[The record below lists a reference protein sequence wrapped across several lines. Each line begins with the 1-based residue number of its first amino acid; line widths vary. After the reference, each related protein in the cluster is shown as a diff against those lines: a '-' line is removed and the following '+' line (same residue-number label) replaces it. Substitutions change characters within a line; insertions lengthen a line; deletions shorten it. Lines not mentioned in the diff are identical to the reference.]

1 MNGVVMLV
9 NEFPPL
15 PIGGAERQAE
25 RLAQFLAGQ
34 GWDIRVLTRGAAGVP
49 ARQHKDG
56 YQVLR
61 VRPRGPGKIKTA
73 TFVLGALGTLWRE
86 RHHYQ
91 ILHAHLAFGPAF
103 AAALVGRLLGKAVI
117 VKFGNSGQFGDV
129 QSSQKTWRG
138 RLRLAALRRW
148 ANVVITLDEKMQAEA
163 LAAGFAERQIRRM
176 PNGIDSRIF
185 HACPDKEAAKI
196 ALGLPLA
203 LTIIYT
209 GRLNKQK
216 SLDTLI
222 LAMYAAEQQI
232 PNLQLLLVGDGPERH
247 NLVMLAQE
255 LDLADRVHFTGA
267 VGDVSPYLAAAD
279 LFVLPSLSEG
289 ISNSLLEAMAS
300 GLACIATRV
309 GGTADVLGPAGVII
323 PPRHPDGLALEIVR
337 LAQHPSE
344 IARLGL
350 AARQRIAAEYD
361 FEIVGAR
368 YIELYRRLM
377 GSFQQDGNVPGGTA

>member
-34 GWDIRVLTRGAAGVP
+34 GWDIRVLTRGATGVP
-49 ARQHKDG
+49 ARQQKDG

-73 TFVLGALGTLWRE
+73 TFVLGALGILWRE
-86 RHHYQ
+86 RRHYQ

-163 LAAGFAERQIRRM
+163 LSAGFSEHQIRRM
-176 PNGIDSRIF
+176 PNGIDSRVF

-196 ALGLPLA
+196 ALGLSPA
-203 LTIIYT
+203 LTILYT

-216 SLDTLI
+216 SLDTLL

-255 LDLADRVHFTGA
+255 LDLAEWVHFTGA

-279 LFVLPSLSEG
+279 LFVLPSISEG

-309 GGTADVLGPAGVII
+309 GGTADVLGTAGVII

-337 LAQHPSE
+337 LAQNPSE
-344 IARLGL
+344 ITRLGM

-368 YIELYRRLM
+368 YIQLYRRLM
-377 GSFQQDGNVPGGTA
+377 GSFEQDGSLPGGIA